1 MQGEV
6 SNQLDWPETLTIKPP
21 SNSAWPK
28 TTGDVQV
35 RYRCGWF
42 RECDLVDYMARQRVC
57 ALFVMSRERPVLVRS
72 SSDAKCQEYLQND
85 RHGVASI
92 TKSIVSVVF
101 GLVALNPAYGAP
113 LDLDTSVAK
122 VLARSG
128 LTYPKSGVSIRQLLQ
143 MSSGMRWS
151 DSETETALRITA
163 NVDGSQVGPHRTL
176 REAVQA
182 RLSTAEFSATPEFNY
197 SGFDTQLLGLLIED
211 RLGKSGV
218 WPRPTL
224 DQAVESLI
232 WRKTGAVKEAD
243 WKADFMFHPPA
254 YCCFYSSA
262 GDLAKFGNWVLQ
274 QYRSGVG
281 RMADWLRRSI
291 ADRVKTGESCNFYG
305 GSRSFEYGYQWWVPS
320 GDREGFTGIGSGGQY
335 LHLFPEQDVVVVQ
348 LGAKESNDTEHC
360 EALLVHRMIAD
371 SFAQ

>member
-143 MSSGMRWS
+143 MSSGMGWS

-232 WRKTGAVKEAD
+232 WRKTGAVKEAN

-254 YCCFYSSA
+254 YCCFTPQQVTSRSSA
-262 GDLAKFGNWVLQ
+262 IG
-274 QYRSGVG
+274 SCS
-281 RMADWLRRSI
+281 SI
-291 ADRVKTGESCNFYG
+291 AAESAGWRIGFG
-305 GSRSFEYGYQWWVPS
+305 GQSQIESRPASRAISTVALAHLS
-320 GDREGFTGIGSGGQY
+320 TVTSGGFRQVIERDSQG
-335 LHLFPEQDVVVVQ
+335 LARVVSTYICSPN
-348 LGAKESNDTEHC
+348 KT
-360 EALLVHRMIAD
+360 
-371 SFAQ
+371 